1 MGGGE
6 KPELIING
14 KRLDGRALDE
24 MRPLKIEVGAVS
36 YLLEH

>member
-14 KRLDGRALDE
+14 KRLDGRTSDQLRD
-24 MRPLKIEVGAVS
+24 LKI
-36 YLLEH
+36 